1 MLFMTHEKV
10 LAKMDWLDSPT
21 LADQNSAKICF
32 RKTGRQGGARALFH
46 GNRSTKPGMASRELV
61 YEAKYVELAGLSNQI
76 ITSIRLGSW
85 RPRKKESASG
95 EKREK
100 LFTVSHLGPPN

>member
-21 LADQNSAKICF
+21 LADQNSAKICS

-46 GNRSTKPGMASRELV
+46 GNRSTKPGMAARELGNGPKNG
-61 YEAKYVELAGLSNQI
+61 EWAGLSDEN
-76 ITSIRLGSW
+76 ITG
-85 RPRKKESASG
+85 K
-95 EKREK
+95 
-100 LFTVSHLGPPN
+100 V